1 MSEVKRWSAM
11 YYPLGNLAGPEAA
24 TMVFASAYDAL
35 DRDCRKRYDEVAA
48 DALRLDAELKAVI
61 QDCRILC
68 NALQRIEA
76 GEAEPRM
83 IARRTLEHWSEK
95 SELAAQEN
103 GNE

>member
-1 MSEVKRWSAM
+1 MSDVKRWTAM
-11 YYPLGNLAGPEAA
+11 YQPLGSLAGPEVA
-24 TMVFASAYDAL
+24 TMVLASDYDAL

-48 DALRLDAELKAVI
+48 DALRLDAELKAAI

-95 SELAAQEN
+95 SELAAQEK
-103 GNE
+103 GDE

>member
-1 MSEVKRWSAM
+1 MSEVKRYSHDYVYGVTPTENGEWVT
-11 YYPLGNLAGPEAA
+11 YQD
-24 TMVFASAYDAL
+24 YDAL
-35 DRDCRKRYDEVAA
+35 DRDCRTRYDEVAS
-48 DALRLDAELKAVI
+48 DALRLDSELKAVI

-95 SELAAQEN
+95 ATVGASAEQ
-103 GNE
+103 NEGK